1 MSKLSSGVLLV
12 VAERVKPGVC
22 VYTWGGGWRRRARIE
37 RGWTDVAGEKKVRK
51 RNGEEIAY
59 VSGETGRETGV
70 GKRILFPS
78 DMCVCVCTCTRVHG
92 NARTGNQR

>member
-1 MSKLSSGVLLV
+1 M
-12 VAERVKPGVC
+12 
-22 VYTWGGGWRRRARIE
+22 E

-78 DMCVCVCTCTRVHG
+78 GMCVCTCTRTT
-92 NARTGNQR
+92 AWQREDRESTLTRRSSYTPTDSDDLI